1 MELLYIILGILLGI
15 GIGYFLAKKIMPK
28 KAEEKVGKASEIDIY
43 NAPLQT
49 SPEKV
54 REFYNEYNAKFVQV
68 YGDVIQAFRTKDV
81 SKLLDYQI
89 KSIGFE
95 KGMTVLDAGC
105 GVCGPA
111 SYFAKN
117 ADINVEAITISDTQI
132 EQAKALITREGVQ
145 EKVNVQR
152 GDYHLLADIFPSNHF
167 DVAYFLESFG
177 HSYDQKK
184 VLKGAWD
191 VLKPGGVLYIKD
203 LFRRISDLPGHQKRI
218 DQEIDNI
225 NKHYRYNISDLYLTL
240 HEIRKLG
247 FVIIALQTIDIKL
260 EDFENLTISNDF
272 QELTGIAKI
281 DDWNTYIFPI
291 EFYELKC
298 YKPVHDLANGTDK
311 YFFQNM
317 MYMQLQGVK
326 EDNL

>member
-15 GIGYFLAKKIMPK
+15 GIGYFLAKKTVPK
-28 KAEEKVGKASEIDIY
+28 KVEKTTEKKSEIDIF
-43 NAPLQT
+43 NAPIQT

-54 REFYNEYNAKFVQV
+54 RDFYNEYNSKFVQV
-68 YGDVIQAFRTKDV
+68 YGEVIQAFRTKDV
-81 SKLLDYQI
+81 TKLLDYQI
-89 KSIGFE
+89 GSIGFE

-111 SYFAKN
+111 SHFAKN
-117 ADINVEAITISDTQI
+117 AGVNVEAITISDTQI
-132 EQAKALITREGVQ
+132 EKAKTLIARENVQ

-152 GDYHLLADIFPSNHF
+152 GDYHLLPEIFPRNHF
-167 DVAYFLESFG
+167 DITYFLESFG

-191 VLKPGGVLYIKD
+191 VLKPGGILYIKD
-203 LFRRISDLPGHQKRI
+203 LFRRISDLPGHQKKI

-225 NKHYRYNISDLYLTL
+225 NKHYRYNVADLYTTL
-240 HEIRKLG
+240 HEVRKLG
-247 FVIIALQTIDIKL
+247 FVITALKTIDIKL

-281 DDWNTYIFPI
+281 EDWNTYIFPI

-326 EDNL
+326 EEDL